1 MGYIQTAF
9 PYRQFNLRV
18 TLQAWLSAG
27 VPIME
32 PEEIP
37 LGKPPVSADSANT
50 CANGQTLDMGQMGL
64 SEKGGGGSKLGT
76 CVCGKVWGQRSQVAR
91 MGGLRHTAPHRWGKP
106 LDAE

>member
-1 MGYIQTAF
+1 
-9 PYRQFNLRV
+9 
-18 TLQAWLSAG
+18 
-27 VPIME
+27 
-32 PEEIP
+32 
-37 LGKPPVSADSANT
+37 
-50 CANGQTLDMGQMGL
+50 MGQMGL